1 VHEYLELVTRVPVY
15 RVRLREGL
23 QRLPEILDAIADTV
37 G

>member
-1 VHEYLELVTRVPVY
+1 VHEYLELVTRVPVF

-23 QRLPEILDAIADTV
+23 QRLAAILDAIADAV